1 MRLEMDRPSSPGPS
15 HNLPP
20 PPAMEATQDP
30 PTSADRAAAARKVHN
45 ISSPVG
51 VMRLPPRSK
60 QLVVCGTISTDEG
73 QHHLVQCLLD
83 PAAETNVCSRE
94 FAVCLILA
102 TRARNSLSNDKTA
115 NKSAGYVFYS
125 LKMSSRCCVFIFWTS
140 HTFPA
145 LESSCLISLKHF
157 LMSRR
162 LI

>member
-51 VMRLPPRSK
+51 VMHLPPRSK
-60 QLVVCGTISTDEG
+60 QLVVCGTISTDKG

-94 FAVCLILA
+94 FAVSPTLA
-102 TRARNSLSNDKTA
+102 LGPDAPSPVKKPLTCVQGTCSTA
-115 NKSAGYVFYS
+115 SRWPRDVVS
-125 LKMSSRCCVFIFWTS
+125 SSSRHLTPSPRSSRPVSS
-140 HTFPA
+140 H
-145 LESSCLISLKHF
+145 
-157 LMSRR
+157 
-162 LI
+162 